1 MHSQKRN
8 ATVTCHTDVSLL
20 SIDRDDFVDIFM
32 HVESGKEPEH
42 VSYLRR
48 IDLLRGWPIDK
59 IPFHEPRICLL
70 TFYRKGV
77 VICRDSLKNDWIY
90 FVKQGSCRILKEIK
104 LLKKNVLSI
113 NNNQP
118 FNALNYLDALNSAT
132 NSTGMNSL
140 LNNQRRVSVSISS
153 NIIKITT

>member
-42 VSYLRR
+42 VAYLRR
-48 IDLLRGWPIDK
+48 IDLLREWPIDK

-77 VICRDSLKNDWIY
+77 VICRDSFKNDWIY
-90 FVKQGSCRILKEIK
+90 FVKQGSCRVLKEIK
-104 LLKKNVLSI
+104 LLKKNVLSA
-113 NNNQP
+113 NDTQS
-118 FNALNYLDALNSAT
+118 FNAVNYLDAYKSAT
-132 NSTGMNSL
+132 SSSNMNSL
-140 LNNQRRVSVSISS
+140 LNNQKRVNVRFYTL
-153 NIIKITT
+153 N